1 MVGLLESSC
10 HESRREAA
18 LLLGQF
24 ANIPEPDYRAKIA
37 QRGAVVPLIHML
49 SSDDGSREMSAFAL
63 GRLAHSNADNQAGI
77 AQLGG
82 LKPLLNLLDSKN
94 GSLQHNAAFALY
106 GLAANE
112 DNVTKFIKEGGAQ
125 RLMVSA
131 LIGPEVDM

>member
-10 HESRREAA
+10 HESQREAA

-24 ANIPEPDYRAKIA
+24 ATITEPDYKVKIA
-37 QRGAVVPLIHML
+37 QRGAVVPLINML
-49 SSDDGSREMSAFAL
+49 NSVDGSREMSAFAL
-63 GRLAHSNADNQAGI
+63 GRLAQNADNQAGI

-106 GLAANE
+106 GLADNE
-112 DNVTKFIKEGGAQ
+112 DNVANIIKEGGVQ

-131 LIGPEVDM
+131 LGPGVDM